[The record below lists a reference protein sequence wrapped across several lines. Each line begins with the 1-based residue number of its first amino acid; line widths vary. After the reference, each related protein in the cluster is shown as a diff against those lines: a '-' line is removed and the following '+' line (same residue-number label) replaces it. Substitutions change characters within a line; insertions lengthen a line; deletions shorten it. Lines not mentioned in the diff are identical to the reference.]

1 VNVTLT
7 PDTGLPPLS
16 FAVACSAVP
25 NAVPILALCGV
36 PAVAV
41 TVAAVP
47 AVLVSAKF
55 AELAPVALATTLYGP
70 PAVALAVN
78 VVAVATPEALVLV
91 V

>member
-1 VNVTLT
+1 MKSPATVLVGKERDKELAGPEAALATVCTEVT
-7 PDTGLPPLS
+7 
-16 FAVACSAVP
+16 
-25 NAVPILALCGV
+25 IM
-36 PAVAV
+36 
-41 TVAAVP
+41 AA